1 MTPTVRIDF
10 ISDISCPWCIIG
22 LRALEQ
28 AVERLDGEVR
38 VDWHFQPFEL
48 QPDMPRGGEKLTD
61 LMQRKFGG
69 SAQDALKKRSMIAER
84 AAAEGFEMRLSETA
98 RVYNTFDAHRLLH
111 WAGLEGRQH
120 ACKRA
125 LFDAHF
131 TRGEAMDDPDVLV
144 AVAER
149 AGLDRD
155 AARAVVTSNLYA
167 QEVRADEALW
177 RDRGIQ
183 SVPAIVID
191 EKYLISGGQPV
202 ETFEQAL
209 RQIAAEPAGAL
220 PN

>member
-1 MTPTVRIDF
+1 MTRSIRIDF

-28 AVERLDGEVR
+28 AVERLEGEVA
-38 VDWHFQPFEL
+38 VDFHFQPFQL

-69 SAQDALKKRSMIAER
+69 SAQDALEKRGAIAER
-84 AAAEGFEMRLSETA
+84 AAAEGFDMRVSDAA

-111 WAGLEGRQH
+111 WAGLEGKQH

-131 TRGEAMDDPDVLV
+131 TRGEAMDDPDVL
-144 AVAER
+144 AAIAAR
-149 AGLDRD
+149 AGLDPD
-155 AARAVVTSNLYA
+155 AARAVITSDRYA
-167 QEVRADEALW
+167 QEVSADEALW
-177 RDRGIQ
+177 RSRGIQ

-191 EKYLISGGQPV
+191 GKYLISGGQPV

-209 RQIAAEPAGAL
+209 RQIAAEPAEAL